1 MLTGSFKIT
10 GNTLLLFIQILTKV
24 INTINNL
31 NLWYA
36 KLIK

>member
-1 MLTGSFKIT
+1 MLTELLKIT

>member
-1 MLTGSFKIT
+1 MLTELFKIT